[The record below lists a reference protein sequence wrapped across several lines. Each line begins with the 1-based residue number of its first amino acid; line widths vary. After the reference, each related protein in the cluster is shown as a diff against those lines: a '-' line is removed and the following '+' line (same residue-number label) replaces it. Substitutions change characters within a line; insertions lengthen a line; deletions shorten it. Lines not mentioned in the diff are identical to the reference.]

1 MRSKSPGARAPSPSL
16 RNGGAGKGPG
26 RKAVPLEGLAR
37 LSTDVFSEN
46 PIANLSIAETPP
58 FHGVVI
64 CVTGF
69 SRGPSHVQL
78 NLGLGRI

>member
-1 MRSKSPGARAPSPSL
+1 MRSKSPGARVPSPSL
-16 RNGGAGKGPG
+16 RNGGAGKGV

-46 PIANLSIAETPP
+46 PIANLSISEPPP
-58 FHGVVI
+58 FHGVVV

-78 NLGLGRI
+78 RV